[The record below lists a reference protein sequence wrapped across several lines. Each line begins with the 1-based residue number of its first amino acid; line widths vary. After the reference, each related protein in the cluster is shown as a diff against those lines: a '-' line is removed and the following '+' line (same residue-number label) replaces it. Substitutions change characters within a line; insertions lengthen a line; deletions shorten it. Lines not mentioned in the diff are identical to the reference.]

1 MMRGNRRAKGQVT
14 VEYMLV
20 LVAVL
25 LAVIFAVK
33 TILQPKTEAQF
44 KQSGNLMDKASN
56 QFNDM
61 LFP

>member
-1 MMRGNRRAKGQVT
+1 MRGNRRAKGQVT

-25 LAVIFAVK
+25 LAVIFAIK
-33 TILQPKTEAQF
+33 TILQPKVETQF
-44 KQSGNLMDKASN
+44 KQSGELMGKASN
-56 QFNDM
+56 EFNNM